1 MTSTKTNTN
10 IGGNKNSRKPITNPV
25 GSDLN
30 EKNRMNQTVN
40 DHDIRPPRNELQ
52 LYAPRQYSHRLVI
65 DSCARDK
72 KLYPN
77 SAEYTVELEYNY
89 KEVLSIELVQGIIPF
104 SGYLINET
112 NNALYFQE
120 TTQEI
125 FQVLIPVGN
134 YTPTELAAAMQTA
147 MNNIGTS
154 TYTVTVLNGVKKFKF
169 SSNWFDDNCFKL
181 IFAGAPCSPKD
192 NGNNNAPMYQC
203 NSIGPVIG
211 FSPIDFSYLQGAFF
225 IENGS
230 DTVYGSGTKFTT
242 MIMAGDKIKF
252 GTNDT
257 EYTVMEVISDTIL
270 KLTANHVGAV
280 NGCHARLNAFIS
292 NNIYDF
298 GSDSYIALFL
308 NKPFTENLNKI
319 KSNNNKIQDAFCIIP
334 KFLVDVNNDVMI
346 LNRSSFP
353 NINNIYFYYPTAGQL
368 SKMAIRFTDKYG
380 NLYNFNGR
388 EHTLEF
394 NIQTLNNIGN

>member
-1 MTSTKTNTN
+1 MAS
-10 IGGNKNSRKPITNPV
+10 KNPRKPITNTV
-25 GSDLN
+25 GSDLKETN
-30 EKNRMNQTVN
+30 QMNQTIN
-40 DHDIRPPRNELQ
+40 DYDIRPPRNELQ

-77 SAEYTVELEYNY
+77 NAEYTVELEYNY
-89 KEVLSIELVQGIIPF
+89 KDVLSIELVQGIIPF

-125 FQVLIPVGN
+125 FQVFIPIGN

-147 MNNIGTS
+147 MNTIGTS
-154 TYTVTVLNGVKKFKF
+154 TYTVTVLENVKKFKF

-181 IFAGAPCSPKD
+181 IFAGPSKD
-192 NGNNNAPMYQC
+192 GPTYQC

-211 FSPIDFSYLQGAFF
+211 FSPIDFAYLQGSFF

-230 DTVYGSGTKFTT
+230 DNVYGSGTKFTN
-242 MIMAGDKIKF
+242 MIMPGDKIKF
-252 GTNDT
+252 GTDDT
-257 EYTVMEVISDTIL
+257 EYTVSEVISDTIL
-270 KLTANHVGAV
+270 KLTTVHVGAV
-280 NGCHARLNAFIS
+280 NGYNARLNAFIS
-292 NNIYDF
+292 NNVYDF
-298 GSDSYIALFL
+298 ESNSYIALFL

-334 KFLVDVNNDVMI
+334 RFLVDVNDVMI
-346 LNRSSFP
+346 LNRASFP
-353 NINNIYFYYPTAGQL
+353 NINNIFFYYPAAGQL
-368 SKMAIRFTDKYG
+368 SKIAIRFTDKYG